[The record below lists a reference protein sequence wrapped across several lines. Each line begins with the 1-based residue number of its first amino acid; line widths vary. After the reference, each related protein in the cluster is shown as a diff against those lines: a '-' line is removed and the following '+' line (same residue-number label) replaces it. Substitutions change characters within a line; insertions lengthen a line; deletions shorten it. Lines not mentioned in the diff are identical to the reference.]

1 MTSAPRAAANEREAW
16 AADALATVAGMD
28 LDHASEENYV
38 GFSKSDSYRG
48 HALANLATASCLDDD
63 GWREAYAL
71 ACRYAGQVGGRPSF
85 AA

>member
-1 MTSAPRAAANEREAW
+1 
-16 AADALATVAGMD
+16 MD
-28 LDHASEENYV
+28 LDHATKENEV
-38 GFSKSDSYRG
+38 GFSKADSYRG